1 MSLSSSTKVA
11 ASKGLAMF
19 NRRRLTLTA
28 VAVAA
33 LLVFAWSWR
42 EGQGDNAARLAG
54 IHAAGL
60 DDCPVHARQRW
71 RGELICDK
79 FYVDHPGLMTPPE
92 QGAQRLYDERER
104 PVEFRK

>member
-1 MSLSSSTKVA
+1 ML
-11 ASKGLAMF
+11 
-19 NRRRLTLTA
+19 NRRRLALTA
-28 VAVAA
+28 VTIAA

-42 EGQGDNAARLAG
+42 EGQISDAERAAE

-60 DDCPVHARQRW
+60 DDCPVQARLRW

-92 QGAQRLYDERER
+92 LGAQRLYDERER